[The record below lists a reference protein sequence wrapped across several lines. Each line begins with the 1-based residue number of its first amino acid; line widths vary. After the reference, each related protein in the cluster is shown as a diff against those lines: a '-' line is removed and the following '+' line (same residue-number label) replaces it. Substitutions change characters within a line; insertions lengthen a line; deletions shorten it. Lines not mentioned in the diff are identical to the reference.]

1 MPDEVEH
8 ICGKAQKHKGQKP
21 DVCRL
26 FPQGDSGI
34 RHIQGDQ
41 QKNGHAA
48 VDVGP
53 VIQTRFHI
61 HVHAV
66 PCDHIKEGKIEGQ
79 RVRKIKFTEVCQ
91 VKRRIFR
98 NEKHGRQSSRKERE
112 EGKPDSRG
120 AHLSQGHVRAD
131 ELQQEIQHQENADHD
146 GNIVVGENAQRQA
159 DAVELIFS
167 LLYQS
172 LQAHRDQRKQ
182 DDAVQPHHIPV
193 VGRQEAGKCIKNG
206 EGNQHEA
213 LRFKMAGQ
221 IKAEGKA
228 AQTDFQSHQ
237 PGHEFD
243 QVLIGHQNHQP
254 VDGARHII
262 TVQREK
268 IGAYPHIPGI
278 EKAVP
283 AFQLALH
290 FGEKGDILVIHVGM
304 HEALIPER
312 IYAVDDENAAHDG
325 EGDKKGKQAGRVLTR
340 GRGQLS
346 ERETLRKGC
355 CHGCYPP
362 VLPPQA
368 AFKS

>member
-1 MPDEVEH
+1 MC
-8 ICGKAQKHKGQKP
+8 I
-21 DVCRL
+21 R
-26 FPQGDSGI
+26 DS
-34 RHIQGDQ
+34 
-41 QKNGHAA
+41 
-48 VDVGP
+48 
-53 VIQTRFHI
+53 
-61 HVHAV
+61 
-66 PCDHIKEGKIEGQ
+66 
-79 RVRKIKFTEVCQ
+79 
-91 VKRRIFR
+91 
-98 NEKHGRQSSRKERE
+98 
-112 EGKPDSRG
+112 
-120 AHLSQGHVRAD
+120 
-131 ELQQEIQHQENADHD
+131 HD

-193 VGRQEAGKCIKNG
+193 VGRQEAGKGIKNG

-283 AFQLALH
+283 AFQLDVYKRQVRYTVKIGAVLL
-290 FGEKGDILVIHVGM
+290 ILMGIM
-304 HEALIPER
+304 T
-312 IYAVDDENAAHDG
+312 
-325 EGDKKGKQAGRVLTR
+325 LTGFMNGIR
-340 GRGQLS
+340 
-346 ERETLRKGC
+346 C
-355 CHGCYPP
+355 
-362 VLPPQA
+362 V
-368 AFKS
+368 

>member
-1 MPDEVEH
+1 MR
-8 ICGKAQKHKGQKP
+8 G
-21 DVCRL
+21 L
-26 FPQGDSGI
+26 FPQRDLRI
-34 RHIQGDQ
+34 HHIQRHQ
-41 QKNGHAA
+41 QENGHAA

-61 HVHAV
+61 YVHAV
-66 PCDHIKEGKIEGQ
+66 PCDHVKEGKIKGQ
-79 RVRKIKFTEVCQ
+79 RVREVKFAEVGQ
-91 VKRRIFR
+91 MKRRIFR
-98 NEKHGRQSSRKERE
+98 NEKHSRQSSRKEGE
-112 EGKPDSRG
+112 EGVTDSRG
-120 AHLSQGHVRAD
+120 AHVFQGHMGTD
-131 ELQQEIQHQENADHD
+131 ELQQEIQHKEDAHHD
-146 GNIVVGENAQRQA
+146 GNIIVGENAQRQA

-167 LLYQS
+167 LIYQG
-172 LQAHRDQRKQ
+172 LQPHRDQRKQ
-182 DDAVQPHHIPV
+182 DDAVQPHHVPV
-193 VGRQEAGKCIKNG
+193 VGRQKAGKSIKNG
-206 EGNQHEA
+206 EGNQCEA
-213 LRFKMAGQ
+213 LRLKMAGQ
-221 IKAEGKA
+221 IKTEGEA
-228 AQTDFQSHQ
+228 AQTDFQGDQ

-243 QVLIGHQNHQP
+243 QILIGHQNHQP

-262 TVQREK
+262 TVQCEK

-290 FGEKGDILVIHVGM
+290 FGEKGDILVIHIGM

-355 CHGCYPP
+355 CHG
-362 VLPPQA
+362 
-368 AFKS
+368 